1 MVFVLFLTF
10 LFLVLLENVEVD
22 KESRVLASER
32 SSVTS
37 HMTKS
42 HGDLSADDFS
52 DSDYDLGDS
61 GSDWFGST
69 SDILL
74 HIFCTSLVISDTDH
88 QI

>member
-1 MVFVLFLTF
+1 MSDT
-10 LFLVLLENVEVD
+10 
-22 KESRVLASER
+22 

-61 GSDWFGST
+61 GSVARLFFGWKF
-69 SDILL
+69 LL
-74 HIFCTSLVISDTDH
+74 TNGFCFISDFSFPCSS
-88 QI
+88 